1 MKPDDDLRKLIDNS
15 IRDIDKKLS
24 LIDALISKAS
34 YGTPSYDSLV
44 SAKKELE
51 SFKGKVS
58 NESNWRKADYLEKS
72 ENAGNKYL
80 LKTGSLGGYTPDAY
94 VKKIVEGI
102 DYKADKSPFKPIV
115 EKYNN
120 DVATESTKGV
130 KSPLNEAALG
140 LDGGDG
146 KNSSPIK
153 QGDKY
158 TYEGKIY
165 TLKNIDGEN
174 RWIAS
179 KGEKNEDGGKT
190 GYSTYL
196 SFESVGYDDFKG
208 QIENGN
214 AQKLKEF
221 KYSGIDYRYN
231 PTDKKWYDKAG
242 RVASEGITERINE
255 LGGFSTANP
264 QESKPKESI
273 AKKGEIPQRYWDAVN
288 SVDSVK
294 PQASKAGEALAKK
307 GLAGAGVT
315 NPTTREVQTEEG
327 VATTKPT
334 LGMTQ
339 DPAIRNAPVQPSY
352 STYNKRGLADLVGG
366 LGDKLGGLGG
376 ADTGRMG
383 EVAGYL
389 PDVFKFALGMK
400 GANEKLPEF
409 EVPSQFTDY
418 ENRMRELSYQGLTDA
433 ELATGRRDLERSYAY
448 DVNAIKNFAGGRPG
462 VALANLGRAASSYQG
477 GLNALNVADAQMQRG
492 NLLNYGNVVNA
503 RVGMEQNAFNLKY
516 QEAMNNK
523 MAGAQLA
530 ADALSNIQSR
540 RDYNDAYGD
549 NSIYGQYQKSLLEG
563 QEYQN
568 QILKYQ
574 LENPLDINSIQISP
588 NVINP
593 NAQIPNYYNT
603 YYGQ

>member
-1 MKPDDDLRKLIDNS
+1 MKPDDDLRKLIDSS

-140 LDGGDG
+140 LE
-146 KNSSPIK
+146 

-165 TLKNIDGEN
+165 TLKNIDGVN
-174 RWIAS
+174 KWIAS

-190 GYSTYL
+190 GYSIG
-196 SFESVGYDDFKG
+196 FDDFKG

-255 LGGFSTANP
+255 LGGFSTGKP
-264 QESKPKESI
+264 QESKPQESI

-366 LGDKLGGLGG
+366 LGDKLSGLGG

-383 EVAGYL
+383 EAAGYL

-540 RDYNDAYGD
+540 RDYEQAYGD
-549 NSIYGQYQKSLLEG
+549 DSIYGQYQKSLLEG

-568 QILKYQ
+568 EILRWQ
-574 LENPLDINSIQISP
+574 ASHPLDLNSFQFAP
-588 NVINP
+588 QTINP
-593 NAQIPNYYNT
+593 NTQIPNFYGT
-603 YYGQ
+603 YFGSDN

>member
-1 MKPDDDLRKLIDNS
+1 MKPDDDLRKLIDSS

-140 LDGGDG
+140 LE
-146 KNSSPIK
+146 

-165 TLKNIDGEN
+165 TLKNIDGVN
-174 RWIAS
+174 KWIAS

-190 GYSTYL
+190 GYSIG
-196 SFESVGYDDFKG
+196 FDDFKG

-255 LGGFSTANP
+255 LGGFSTGKP
-264 QESKPKESI
+264 QESKPQESI

-540 RDYNDAYGD
+540 RDYEQAYGD
-549 NSIYGQYQKSLLEG
+549 DSIYGQYQKSLLEG

-568 QILKYQ
+568 EILRWQ
-574 LENPLDINSIQISP
+574 ASHPLDLNSFQFAP
-588 NVINP
+588 QTINP
-593 NAQIPNYYNT
+593 NTQIPNFYGT
-603 YYGQ
+603 YFGSDN

>member
-1 MKPDDDLRKLIDNS
+1 MKPKNGTIATHNGVEFRYQDGVWYPTKSKGWTANAD
-15 IRDIDKKLS
+15 
-24 LIDALISKAS
+24 ISKELMAKWKLGEYKVWDNEAS
-34 YGTPSYDSLV
+34 KYV
-44 SAKKELE
+44 
-51 SFKGKVS
+51 KGKPNV
-58 NESNWRKADYLEKS
+58 
-72 ENAGNKYL
+72 
-80 LKTGSLGGYTPDAY
+80 DASD
-94 VKKIVEGI
+94 IGI
-102 DYKADKSPFKPIV
+102 DTGKMPKRFGQPSTV
-115 EKYNN
+115 S
-120 DVATESTKGV
+120 DV
-130 KSPLNEAALG
+130 
-140 LDGGDG
+140 
-146 KNSSPIK
+146 
-153 QGDKY
+153 
-158 TYEGKIY
+158 
-165 TLKNIDGEN
+165 
-174 RWIAS
+174 
-179 KGEKNEDGGKT
+179 
-190 GYSTYL
+190 
-196 SFESVGYDDFKG
+196 
-208 QIENGN
+208 
-214 AQKLKEF
+214 
-221 KYSGIDYRYN
+221 
-231 PTDKKWYDKAG
+231 
-242 RVASEGITERINE
+242 
-255 LGGFSTANP
+255 
-264 QESKPKESI
+264 
-273 AKKGEIPQRYWDAVN
+273 IPRQ
-288 SVDSVK
+288 
-294 PQASKAGEALAKK
+294 SKAGEALAKK

-540 RDYNDAYGD
+540 RDYEQAYGD
-549 NSIYGQYQKSLLEG
+549 DSIYGQYQKSLLEG

-568 QILKYQ
+568 EILRWQ
-574 LENPLDINSIQISP
+574 ASHPLDLNSFQFSPKTMDINT
-588 NVINP
+588 
-593 NAQIPNYYNT
+593 QIPNFYGT
-603 YYGQ
+603 YFGSDN